1 MRRITMLAYKKY
13 VTIKDPE
20 NLVLK
25 KLPFRSGQRVEIVMI
40 AEDEK
45 KKVSVQELRKL
56 FKKTQKLP
64 RVKAISESQIAEEVA
79 AYRAGR

>member
-1 MRRITMLAYKKY
+1 MLAYKKY

-25 KLPFRSGQRVEIVMI
+25 KLPFRSSQRVEIVMI
-40 AEDEK
+40 TENEK
-45 KKVSVQELRKL
+45 KKVSAQVLRKL

-64 RVKAISESQIAEEVA
+64 RVKAISESQIAEEIK
-79 AYRAGR
+79 AYRAGN

>member
-1 MRRITMLAYKKY
+1 MFAYKKY

-25 KLPFRSGQRVEIVMI
+25 KLPFRSGQRVEIVII

-45 KKVSVQELRKL
+45 KISAQELKKL

-64 RVKAISESQIAEEVA
+64 KAKAVSEDQIAEEIQ
-79 AYRAGR
+79 AYLN

>member
-1 MRRITMLAYKKY
+1 MLAYKKY

-45 KKVSVQELRKL
+45 KKVSVQVLRKL
-56 FKKTQKLP
+56 FKKTRKLP
-64 RVKAISESQIAEEVA
+64 RVKAISESQIAEEIK

>member
-1 MRRITMLAYKKY
+1 MFAYKKY

-45 KKVSVQELRKL
+45 KVSAQELKKL

-64 RVKAISESQIAEEVA
+64 KAKAVSEDQIAEEIQ

>member
-1 MRRITMLAYKKY
+1 MFAYKKY

-25 KLPFRSGQRVEIVMI
+25 KLPFRSGQRVEIVII

-45 KKVSVQELRKL
+45 KKVSTQELKKL

-64 RVKAISESQIAEEVA
+64 KAKAVSEDQIAEEIQ

>member
-1 MRRITMLAYKKY
+1 MLAYKKY

-45 KKVSVQELRKL
+45 KKVSAQELRKL

-64 RVKAISESQIAEEVA
+64 MVKAISEGQIAEEIK
-79 AYRAGR
+79 AYRAGK

>member
-1 MRRITMLAYKKY
+1 MLAYKKY
-13 VTIKDPE
+13 ITIKDPE

-25 KLPFRSGQRVEIVMI
+25 KLPFRSGQRIEIVMI

-45 KKVSVQELRKL
+45 KKVSVQELQKL

-64 RVKAISESQIAEEVA
+64 KVKAISESQISEEIK

>member
-1 MRRITMLAYKKY
+1 MFAFKKY

-45 KKVSVQELRKL
+45 NQVSAQELKKL

-64 RVKAISESQIAEEVA
+64 QAKAISENQIAEEIQ

>member
-1 MRRITMLAYKKY
+1 MFAYKKY

-40 AEDEK
+40 AKDEK
-45 KKVSVQELRKL
+45 KKVSAQALKKL

-64 RVKAISESQIAEEVA
+64 KAKTVSEDQIAEEIQ
-79 AYRAGR
+79 AYRTGR